1 MSEPQS
7 SSRLSRRFGAAFG
20 TALLTLGELVAVAVA
35 VVMLALPRA
44 DRMVRPTAPIYEHCR
59 PTGRASA
66 CSPRTCETA
75 PHPMPNRS
83 ADPRRVRCRYHDASC
98 HRDSVGRHKRLSRP
112 PHYRIA
118 EQAGAPDTIVSFLCS

>member
-7 SSRLSRRFGAAFG
+7 SSRPSRRFGAAFG

-83 ADPRRVRCRYHDASC
+83 ADHVEFDAGTTMLAAIGIPWGGTN
-98 HRDSVGRHKRLSRP
+98 D
-112 PHYRIA
+112 
-118 EQAGAPDTIVSFLCS
+118 